1 MNGPQRRSNHL
12 RGRDAI
18 LRTFS
23 CFITDDR
30 YSVPTLTF
38 LLVADEA
45 FARELALRRLLES
58 PHHRKIEVLE
68 NGEPV
73 FVRGRKADDGSSG
86 DDA

>member
-1 MNGPQRRSNHL
+1 M
-12 RGRDAI
+12 
-18 LRTFS
+18 RTFS

-30 YSVPTLTF
+30 YAVPTLTF

-73 FVRGRKADDGSSG
+73 FVRGRKSEDENCG
-86 DDA
+86 